1 MTRASHVASSSRG
14 FSLVELLIALGLAVA
29 ITAAVFSMLADTN
42 SAFQSQPERHDV
54 EQRLRAGTDALV
66 RDLLASGRAGGSVGV
81 SEGRRPTPVVY
92 PYRLGRRN
100 PDAPGVVD
108 ATKLTVWSVS
118 ASGPQATAATA
129 VPVGSGSVTLM
140 PGPLCPPA
148 DATCGFRAGTTML
161 ALTASGV
168 WDVYTVSAVTGS
180 VLTLQHNLRD
190 AASVHPP
197 GTWLAEAVIHTYFLK
212 ADRASAVPQLVRYD
226 AGAGA
231 DVPVVDHVAGLRFE
245 LFGDGEPPVMTS
257 TGWPLRMQPT
267 YGPTPPEAA
276 VVASAYPAGENCT
289 FVRDADGALQPRL
302 ASLGPA
308 TSVVAVDASLLT
320 DGPWCPDITSP
331 NRWDADLLRVRQVKV
346 TLIVEASV
354 AALRGP
360 AGPLFTRGGTARG
373 NRFVPDRT
381 AEFVVAPRA
390 VGGGS

>member
-1 MTRASHVASSSRG
+1 MTHARHGASSGG
-14 FSLVELLIALGLAVA
+14 FSLVELLIALGLSVA
-29 ITAAVFSMLADTN
+29 ITSAVFGMLADAN
-42 SAFQSQPERHDV
+42 GAFQAQPERHDV
-54 EQRLRAGTDALV
+54 EQRLRAGSDALV
-66 RDLLASGRAGGSVGV
+66 RDLLASGRTGGGVGPY
-81 SEGRRPTPVVY
+81 EGRRQAPVVY
-92 PYRLGRRN
+92 PYRLGRRS

-108 ATKLTVWSVS
+108 PTKLTVWSVS

-129 VPVGSGSVTLM
+129 LPVGSGSVTLS

-148 DATCGFRAGTTML
+148 DAACGFRAGTTML
-161 ALTASGV
+161 ALAAGGV

-190 AASVHPP
+190 TASVYPA
-197 GTWLAEAVIHTYFLK
+197 GTWLAEAVVRTYFLK
-212 ADRASAVPQLVRYD
+212 TDRVSAVPQLVRYD

-245 LFGDGEPPVMTS
+245 LFGDGEPPAMTTS
-257 TGWPLRMQPT
+257 GWPLRARPS
-267 YGPTPPEAA
+267 YGPTPPEVA
-276 VVASAYPAGENCT
+276 VVAGAYPAGENCT
-289 FVRDADGALQPRL
+289 FVRDADGALQSRL
-302 ASLGPA
+302 ASLGSA
-308 TSVVAVDASLLT
+308 TSLVAVDASLLT
-320 DGPWCPDITSP
+320 DGPWCPDSVSP

-346 TLIVEASV
+346 TLTVEAAV